1 MRGTPIQI
9 WRPSL
14 KAFGLRTLSI
24 FLTTYILFTP
34 GWLIFGGIANFFF
47 SMSIC
52 LLYIFFQDNFTQWL
66 AHRKTIWI
74 LTSNDLI
81 YENAQEDTEKRALP
95 LSKITSVHQR
105 FLWNVQLRLRKGTAV
120 TIFYLNNPKAVCETL
135 RTAVVSKAAS

>member
-1 MRGTPIQI
+1 MSGTPIQI

-14 KAFGLRTLSI
+14 KAFGLRTLGI

-34 GWLIFGGIANFFF
+34 GWLIFGGIANFLL

-52 LLYIFFQDNFTQWL
+52 LLYMFFQDDFTQWL

-81 YENAQEDTEKRALP
+81 YENAQEDTEKRALT
-95 LSKITSVHQR
+95 LSEITSVHQR

-120 TIFYLNNPKAVCETL
+120 TIFHLNNPTAVCETL
-135 RTAVVSKAAS
+135 RTAVVSKAAL

>member
-24 FLTTYILFTP
+24 FLTTYILFTL

-47 SMSIC
+47 SMGIC

-120 TIFYLNNPKAVCETL
+120 TIFHLNNPTAVCETL
-135 RTAVVSKAAS
+135 RTAVVSKAAL

>member
-1 MRGTPIQI
+1 MSGTPIQI

-14 KAFGLRTLSI
+14 KAFGLRTLGI

-34 GWLIFGGIANFFF
+34 GWLIFGGIANFFL

-52 LLYIFFQDNFTQWL
+52 LLYIFVRNNFTQSL
-66 AHRKTIWI
+66 AHRTTIWI

-81 YENAQEDTEKRALP
+81 YKNATEDTEKLALP
-95 LSKITSVHQR
+95 LSEITSVQQR

-120 TIFYLNNPKAVCETL
+120 TIFYLNNPKAVCEIL
-135 RTAVVSKAAS
+135 RIAVVSKAAS

>member
-1 MRGTPIQI
+1 MRETPIQI

-14 KAFGLRTLSI
+14 KAFGLRTLGI

-34 GWLIFGGIANFFF
+34 GWLIFGGIANFFLF
-47 SMSIC
+47 MSIY
-52 LLYIFFQDNFTQWL
+52 LLYMFVKDDFTQWL

-95 LSKITSVHQR
+95 LSEITSVHQR

-120 TIFYLNNPKAVCETL
+120 TIFHLNNPKAVCETL
-135 RTAVVSKAAS
+135 RTTVVSKAVL

>member
-1 MRGTPIQI
+1 MSGTPIQI
-9 WRPSL
+9 WRQSL
-14 KAFGLRTLSI
+14 KAFGLRTLGI
-24 FLTTYILFTP
+24 FLTAYILFTT

-47 SMSIC
+47 FMSTCI
-52 LLYIFFQDNFTQWL
+52 LYMFVHNDFTQWP

-74 LTSNDLI
+74 LTANDLI

-95 LSKITSVHQR
+95 LSKITSVQQR

>member
-1 MRGTPIQI
+1 MRGTPIQV

-14 KAFGLRTLSI
+14 KAFGLRTLGI
-24 FLTTYILFTP
+24 FLTTCILFTT
-34 GWLIFGGIANFFF
+34 GWLIFSGIANFFLF
-47 SMSIC
+47 MSTCI
-52 LLYIFFQDNFTQWL
+52 LYMFVHDGFTQWP

-81 YENAQEDTEKRALP
+81 YENAQEDTEKRALL
-95 LSKITSVHQR
+95 LSEITSVHQR
-105 FLWNVQLRLRKGTAV
+105 LLWNLQLRLRKGTAV